1 MSQRDVEHAREGYAA
16 LNDAWRAGDPSLLQ
30 PILEAYWDPD
40 VLYEPAGVLP
50 DASRQ
55 PRRGWD
61 AVLQVIGGQMEAFT
75 EGWFEASEIIDRGD
89 HLIVLCRYGGRARH
103 TGLQVQFSFVQ
114 VLTLREGKVV
124 RFQVR
129 ETMAEALEA
138 AGLSE

>member
-1 MSQRDVEHAREGYAA
+1 MSQEDVEHAREGYAV
-16 LNDAWRAGDPSLLQ
+16 LNEAWRAGDPSFLQ

-40 VLYEPAGVLP
+40 VVFEPGGVLP
-50 DASRQ
+50 DRR
-55 PRRGWD
+55 PRPHRGWD
-61 AVLQVIGGQMEAFT
+61 GVLQIIGTQMEAFS
-75 EGWFEASEIIDRGD
+75 EGWFEAAEILDRGD
-89 HLIVLCRYGGRARH
+89 HLIVPIRFGGRARH

-124 RFQVR
+124 RTQVR